1 MSFDPNEHPHRRFDP
16 LSGRS
21 VLVSPHRTKRPW
33 RGEQSLPDVA
43 PRVSFDPQCYLC
55 PGAHRANG
63 EVNPRYDGVFVFD
76 NDFAALHSSAPVPPP
91 DGGLLRV
98 EPAHGACRVMCFSP
112 DHGKTLAEL
121 DRPALVAVIDA
132 WRTESEALGALY
144 PSVQVFE
151 NKGAM
156 MGCSNPHPHGQIWA
170 TAHLPHE
177 VAVEDLRQRQYFE
190 SHGKALLDDVA
201 TLEASSERVIFKN
214 ADWLVLTPFWAAWPF
229 ETLVLP
235 RGDVRRLSDL
245 GPDLQNS
252 LAETLHRVT
261 VLYDN
266 LFEFSFPYSMGWHGA
281 PFGATDTDHWR
292 LHAHFYPP
300 LLRSASVRKFMVGFE
315 MLAEA
320 QRDLTP
326 EQAAARLRALP
337 AAHYRAGR

>member
-1 MSFDPNEHPHRRFDP
+1 MSFDPTEHPHRRFDP

-21 VLVSPHRTKRPW
+21 VLVSPQRTKRPW
-33 RGEQSLPDVA
+33 LGEQSAPDVA
-43 PRVSFDPQCYLC
+43 PRVSFDPQCHLC

-63 EVNPRYDGVFVFD
+63 DVNPRYDGVFVFD
-76 NDFAALHSSAPVPPP
+76 NDFAALQSSAPAPPP
-91 DGGLLRV
+91 GAGLLRM
-98 EPAHGACRVMCFSP
+98 EPARGACRVMCFSP

-214 ADWLVLTPFWAAWPF
+214 ADWLVLPPFWAAWPF
-229 ETLVLP
+229 ETLILP
-235 RGDVRRLSDL
+235 RQDVRRLSDL
-245 GPDLQNS
+245 GPDLRNS
-252 LAETLHRVT
+252 LAEALHRVT

-266 LFEFSFPYSMGWHGA
+266 LFECSFPYSMGWHGA
-281 PFGATDTDHWR
+281 PFGAADTDHWR
-292 LHAHFYPP
+292 LHAHLYPP
-300 LLRSASVRKFMVGFE
+300 LLRSASVRKFMVGYE
-315 MLAEA
+315 LLAEA

-337 AAHYRAGR
+337 TAHYRAGR